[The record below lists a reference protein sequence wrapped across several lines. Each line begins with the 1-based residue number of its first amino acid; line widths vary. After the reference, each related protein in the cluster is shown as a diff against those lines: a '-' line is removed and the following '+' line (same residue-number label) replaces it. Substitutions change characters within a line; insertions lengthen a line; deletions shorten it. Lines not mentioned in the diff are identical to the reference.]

1 MHLTVEQALSV
12 YPLSEGKLVAGRS
25 GMNRIVKSV
34 NVMDA
39 PDITDWIKD
48 GEMLFTTAYLMK
60 DSPADAISL
69 LRKLN
74 QRGSAGLGIKLGRFW
89 PDVPQPILEE
99 ADRLAFPLI
108 ELPFQFTFSDQMNGL
123 FHAEMQKSTKV
134 LHNVLDKQKKLMQF
148 ALRPDHI
155 SSFFHTIL
163 GIVGY
168 PLAVVGSRGHLVFN
182 ATPFSE
188 MQLLGGWPWKDH
200 CQWVHTEE
208 GRYYRIPL
216 TDREDCAGYA
226 IFCPPDTPL
235 MKAEEGL
242 FLQAAEIISHHMGFI
257 YKEFMDHSVQTDLGS
272 LLARYLKGTGSIGAL
287 TDGAERLGI
296 RLFSESYQCVLT
308 TVPEGTPDSV
318 REKALRDVREEMQY
332 HPEMR
337 EWNVVHFCIREGILS
352 LFPAE
357 SFPGSGRLQALLAAA
372 LRSVLGGM
380 AESCRPRIAVSSK
393 KREPGALSDAYRE
406 CQDTLRL
413 AARLGV
419 TEDVVQYE
427 TVELACLFQHVPSG
441 KMQHYCREVL
451 GPLLAKDPDYSQEM
465 LRTLETFVENDGQL
479 SETAKQLYI
488 HRNTAAYRL
497 EKIGELLGVDFKN
510 ISDLLRLK
518 LVFIFRQML
527 KTGLQTEGPP
537 GVRNL

>member
-12 YPLSEGKLVAGRS
+12 YPLSKGKLIAGRN
-25 GMNRIVKSV
+25 GMSRIVKSV

-39 PDITDWIKD
+39 PDITDWIKA

-60 DSPADAISL
+60 DSPDDAIGL
-69 LRKLN
+69 LRKLD
-74 QRGSAGLGIKLGRFW
+74 QRGAAGLGIKLGRFW
-89 PDVPQPILEE
+89 SDVPQPILEE
-99 ADRLAFPLI
+99 AERLAFPLI

-134 LHNVLDKQKKLMQF
+134 LHHVLDKQKRLMQF

-155 SSFFHTIL
+155 SNLFHTIL

-188 MQLLGGWPWKDH
+188 MQLLRGWPWKDH

-216 TDREDCAGYA
+216 TEKDDCAGYA

-235 MKAEEGL
+235 MKVEEGL

-257 YKEFMDHSVQTDLGS
+257 YKEYMDHSVQTDLGS
-272 LLARYLKGTGSIGAL
+272 LLVRYLKGAGSIGAL

-296 RLFSESYQCVLT
+296 RLFPESYQCVLT
-308 TVPEGTPDSV
+308 TVPEEAPANL

-332 HPEMR
+332 HPEMK
-337 EWNVVHFCIREGILS
+337 EWNVVHFYIREGILS
-352 LFPAE
+352 LFPADT
-357 SFPGSGRLQALLAAA
+357 FPGNGRLQAVLAGG
-372 LRSVLGGM
+372 LRGVLSSM
-380 AESCRPRIAVSSK
+380 PVECRPQIAVSNK
-393 KREPGALSDAYRE
+393 KRKPEALADAYRQ

-413 AARLGV
+413 ARRLGV
-419 TEDVVQYE
+419 VDDIVQYE
-427 TVELACLFQHVPSG
+427 TVELAYLFLHVPG
-441 KMQHYCREVL
+441 AKMGHYCQEVL
-451 GPLLAKDPDYSQEM
+451 GPLLAKDPEYSQEM

-479 SETAKQLYI
+479 SETAKLLYI

-497 EKIGELLGVDFKN
+497 EKIGELLGVDLKN

-518 LVFIFRQML
+518 LVFLFRQML
-527 KTGLQTEGPP
+527 KTGTQSESPQTLRMP
-537 GVRNL
+537 